1 MKILMLDR
9 SIGFDPD
16 DVVSRP
22 LGARQ
27 RGFIALAEAFA
38 ARGHEVVARRADGAC
53 TTHNGVRWDVLA
65 NDDAPA
71 FGDALPDRILAWRD
85 PLLLDTRSV
94 AEDGQRWLWYDGGLA
109 RLDDNA
115 CRMALLSSLARLIFT
130 DPVQQERY
138 HNDLG
143 FVPRLI
149 APGACPAFVAAGNEH
164 IAVADREPVAITVA
178 GWNDGLADIV
188 RIWCEEI
195 AVKPVDARLE
205 IYSAALASGLAGQE
219 NDVPDALLNLVRDAL
234 SDGVRV
240 CMPLSEQEMATRMA
254 KARVFLHH
262 GAVKNRD
269 DHTGMWL
276 CDALAAG
283 TPVVSFGGIANARI
297 ENGRN
302 GYIVPDAAAYGNLVA
317 QMLGDDAFFAG
328 QSEAARN
335 GRREWLNVAAD
346 LEKL

>member
-1 MKILMLDR
+1 MLDR
-9 SIGFDPD
+9 SIGFDPE

-38 ARGHEVVARRADGAC
+38 TRGHEVVARRADGAR
-53 TTHNGVRWDVLA
+53 TTLNKVRWELLA
-65 NDDAPA
+65 DDEKPA

-85 PLLLDTRSV
+85 PLLLDSRPV
-94 AEDGQRWLWYDGGLA
+94 ANDGQRWLWYDGGLA
-109 RLDDNA
+109 RLDDNG

-130 DPVQQERY
+130 DPVQQDKY

-149 APGACPAFVAAGNEH
+149 APGACRTFVAAGNDH
-164 IAVADREPVAITVA
+164 IAVADRAPVAITVA
-178 GWNDGLADIV
+178 GWNDGLDELV

-195 AVKPVDARLE
+195 AVKPTDARLE
-205 IYSAALASGLAGQE
+205 IYSAALADALAGYE
-219 NDVPDALLNLVRDAL
+219 SDVPDALVDLVRDAL

-240 CMPLSEQEMATRMA
+240 CTPLHEHEMANRMA

-262 GAVKNRD
+262 GAVKNRV
-269 DHTGMWL
+269 DHAGMWL

-283 TPVVSFGGIANARI
+283 TPVVSFGGVANARI
-297 ENGRN
+297 ANGRN

-317 QMLGDDAFFAG
+317 QMLGDDAFFAA

>member
-9 SIGFDPD
+9 SIRFEPEDI
-16 DVVSRP
+16 VTRP

-38 ARGHEVVARRADGAC
+38 ARGHEVLARRLDGAYI
-53 TTHNGVRWDVLA
+53 TRNGVRWGQLA
-65 NDDAPA
+65 DEAPA

-85 PLLLDTRSV
+85 PLLLDARPV

-109 RLDDNA
+109 RLDENE
-115 CRMALLSSLARLIFT
+115 CRMALLTSLARIIFT
-130 DPVQQERY
+130 DPRQRDGY

-143 FVPRLI
+143 FIPRLI
-149 APGACPAFVAAGNEH
+149 APGASPAFVAAGNDH

-195 AVKPVDARLE
+195 AVKPAHARLE
-205 IYSAALASGLAGQE
+205 IYSAALANALAGQE
-219 NDVPDALLNLVRDAL
+219 SNVPDVLVNLVRDAL
-234 SDGVRV
+234 GDGVRV
-240 CMPLSEQEMATRMA
+240 CMPLSEQDMAARMA

-262 GAVKNRD
+262 GGNRFNG
-269 DHTGMWL
+269 DHAGTWL

-283 TPVVSFGGIANARI
+283 TPVVSFGGIAEARI

-302 GYIVPDAAAYGNLVA
+302 GYIVPDDAAYGNLVA